1 MKNHGFGALVE
12 PRPVRDYKYDLATG
26 YQPRTDLPPEYTID
40 ADRLPP
46 IHDQGRTGMCVAFAM
61 CEIAE
66 CEAKNENHFSPA
78 WNYGRK
84 ESRGEYTGEG
94 LFVSRA
100 LDGVVKIGFVPGHY
114 FPFSVDVPD
123 VLKYAAERDDLLAVG
138 ERQKPAAYVAF
149 EYAYKDK
156 LWDCA
161 RSALVDY
168 ACPILLLVPDYFGGG
183 HAVMAYGYV
192 DRDGERYF
200 KIQNSWGPS
209 WGKGGRGE
217 IPLYTVEGAY
227 ALLWKTVK
235 LPFDDVN
242 PDNWFYDDVKAA
254 YLSGLIEGVSDTE
267 FAPKESIKRAD
278 VAVIIDKLLTAVEE
292 SVNAFAATVRQGGGN
307 CSDIAFGSNV
317 KAAFEDVSDN
327 DYYCSAIGRVVANG
341 IMNGRSGSKFEPS
354 EPMTRAEL
362 AAVGA
367 RTVDMLSV
375 ALSAALRK
383 SVSPETSD
391 GLVPTD
397 VGAAAWYAEYVKRAY
412 KYGIMQGYE
421 DGTFRPDNFMTRAE
435 AAAILNRVFRQVDIM
450 LKGLAVTE

>member
-1 MKNHGFGALVE
+1 MKNHGFGALIE

-66 CEAKNENHFSPA
+66 CEADNENHFAPA
-78 WNYGRK
+78 WNYGRV
-84 ESRGEYTGEG
+84 ESRGAYTGEG

-192 DRDGERYF
+192 ERDGERYF
-200 KIQNSWGPS
+200 KIQNSWGES

-217 IPLYTVEGAY
+217 IPLYAVEGAY
-227 ALLWKTVK
+227 ALLWETVK
-235 LPFDDVN
+235 LPFEDVSPDD
-242 PDNWFYDDVKAA
+242 WFYDDVKAA

-267 FAPKESIKRAD
+267 FAPNESIKRAD
-278 VAVIIDKLLTAVEE
+278 VAVIIDRLLSAVEN
-292 SVNAFAATVRQGGGN
+292 SANTFGTTVRQAGGE
-307 CSDIAFGSNV
+307 CSDVEFWRAIGV
-317 KAAFEDVSDN
+317 FEDVCKT
-327 DYYCSAIGRVVANG
+327 DYFYDAVGRVSVNE
-341 IMNGRSGSKFEPS
+341 IIRGRDAKTFAPNDAI
-354 EPMTRAEL
+354 TRAEL
-362 AAVGA
+362 AAVAA
-367 RTVDMLSV
+367 RTVDIISRKLSEAFEKKCEPETV
-375 ALSAALRK
+375 PFKMPSDVK
-383 SVSPETSD
+383 SVD
-391 GLVPTD
+391 
-397 VGAAAWYAEYVKRAY
+397 WYADDVYYAY
-412 KYGIMQGYE
+412 RYGLMNGYE
-421 DGTFRPDNFMTRAE
+421 DGTFRPDNYLSRAE
-435 AAAILNRVFRQVDIM
+435 ASAILNRVFRQTDKM
-450 LKGLAVTE
+450 LQGLAVVA